1 MKKLIN
7 ISWKPILIL
16 LAYPILLAVILE
28 IIIQGMGFSVLL
40 NFSENILFSVLI
52 FFTINLL
59 VQLKFGKKIANILIP
74 TFYDHSHERQ

>member
-7 ISWKPILIL
+7 ISLKPILIL

-40 NFSENILFSVLI
+40 NFSENILFAVLI
-52 FFTINLL
+52 FFTINLS
-59 VQLKFGKKIANILIP
+59 VQLKFGK
-74 TFYDHSHERQ
+74 